1 MSTRRETGSHRYAAF
16 RRDEIIV
23 ALPHLDQVL
32 LVLDLAGV
40 QPDEVEQSSGLD
52 LARLSVPDAEAAADD
67 VLTWVTG
74 QGVDAPARRDTDRDI
89 DRLLAGLR
97 AFFAAR
103 HAGWTPTMGKNRL
116 VGAVNGGGG
125 AISHGGGGTPT
136 RQSGVL
142 PPRGSGPGKDVRVG
156 VLDTALAPQPWLS
169 GGWVAGYS
177 DRLPQ
182 TDTYPEGAGH
192 ATFVTG
198 LILSQAPGA
207 TVVARKVLT
216 QDKHGEYTADCWT
229 VANAIVEIG
238 RTGIDVLNLS
248 LVCYTE
254 DGQPPLLLS
263 TAISRLDREVVVVAA
278 AGNHGDLDRRGSASA
293 GSTQTPAGS
302 LPAAPVSPKPVEDDD
317 LVQISKP
324 TFPAALDG
332 VIAVGAA
339 NGLGEP
345 ARFTPLNKYW
355 IDLLAPGVDV
365 PGTYL
370 AGKVRLDDPNNP
382 TEDFDGLACWSGSSF
397 AAALISGA
405 VAAGVQPGRVTARES
420 LENIQR
426 AVSTG
431 RRITDPDT
439 YVPPFV
445 PLELTRP
452 LAEQVTSGANRA
464 GT

>member
-1 MSTRRETGSHRYAAF
+1 M
-16 RRDEIIV
+16 
-23 ALPHLDQVL
+23 
-32 LVLDLAGV
+32 
-40 QPDEVEQSSGLD
+40 
-52 LARLSVPDAEAAADD
+52 
-67 VLTWVTG
+67 
-74 QGVDAPARRDTDRDI
+74 
-89 DRLLAGLR
+89 
-97 AFFAAR
+97 
-103 HAGWTPTMGKNRL
+103 
-116 VGAVNGGGG
+116 
-125 AISHGGGGTPT
+125 
-136 RQSGVL
+136 
-142 PPRGSGPGKDVRVG
+142 
-156 VLDTALAPQPWLS
+156 
-169 GGWVAGYS
+169 
-177 DRLPQ
+177 
-182 TDTYPEGAGH
+182 
-192 ATFVTG
+192 TG

-248 LVCYTE
+248 LVCTPRTVSRRYCC
-254 DGQPPLLLS
+254 PPLSRGWTATSSWSRQRATTVIS
-263 TAISRLDREVVVVAA
+263 TPRFGERWFHPD
-278 AGNHGDLDRRGSASA
+278 
-293 GSTQTPAGS
+293 PAGS
-302 LPAAPVSPKPVEDDD
+302 LPAASVSPKRGRGDD

-370 AGKVRLDDPNNP
+370 AGKVRVDDPDNP

-426 AVSTG
+426 AVSIG
-431 RRITDPDT
+431 RRRTDPDT

-445 PLELTRP
+445 SLELTRP
-452 LAEQVTSGANRA
+452 LEQVTFVSEPCRDL
-464 GT
+464 TPSDSR

>member
-1 MSTRRETGSHRYAAF
+1 MSTRRETGSSGYAAF

-32 LVLDLAGV
+32 LVLQLAGV
-40 QPDEVEQSSGLD
+40 PAAAERSSGLD
-52 LARLSVPDAEAAADD
+52 LACVSVADAAVAADR
-67 VLTWVTG
+67 VATWVTG
-74 QGVDAPARRDTDRDI
+74 QGVDPRGSQKADRDTDRDTDGAADRDTDRAA
-89 DRLLAGLR
+89 DRLLAALR
-97 AFFAAR
+97 AYFQAR

-125 AISHGGGGTPT
+125 AISHGGGGTPS
-136 RQSGVL
+136 RESGAL
-142 PPRGSGPGKDVRVG
+142 PPRGAGPGRDVRVG
-156 VLDTALAPQPWLS
+156 VLDTALAPRPWLS

-177 DRLPQ
+177 DRLSA
-182 TDTYPEGAGH
+182 TDVYPEGAGH

-207 TVVARKVLT
+207 TVVARKVLA
-216 QDKHGEYTADCWT
+216 QDEHGEFTADCWT

-263 TAISRLDREVVVVAA
+263 TAISRLGRDVVVVAA
-278 AGNHGDLDRRGSASA
+278 AGNHGDLDHRGR
-293 GSTQTPAGS
+293 
-302 LPAAPVSPKPVEDDD
+302 APVPPAPARGVWAE
-317 LVQISKP
+317 ISKP

-332 VIAVGAA
+332 VVAVGAA
-339 NGLGEP
+339 TKLGEP
-345 ARFTPLNKYW
+345 AEFTPLNKYW

-365 PGTYL
+365 LGPYL
-370 AGKVRLDDPNNP
+370 AGKVRLDQQDNP
-382 TEDFDGLACWSGSSF
+382 TEYFDGLARWSGSSF

-420 LENIQR
+420 LQDIQR

-431 RRITDPDT
+431 RHISDPDA
-439 YVPPFV
+439 YLPPFV
-445 PLELTRP
+445 PLQLLRP
-452 LAEQVTSGANRA
+452 AS
-464 GT
+464 